1 MPIMKITEKDVQYI
15 ASLSRIH
22 LKPEEVASLQKD
34 LEGILEYVAK
44 LDKLD
49 VKNISPTSHVLP
61 VKNVFREDVVK
72 PSLKPTETMQF
83 AVEHHEGSYKVPKVI
98 E

>member
-1 MPIMKITEKDVQYI
+1 MKITEKDVQYI

-22 LKPEEVASLQKD
+22 LKPEEIASLQKD

-44 LDKLD
+44 LEKLD
-49 VKNISPTSHVLP
+49 VQNIQPTSHVLP
-61 VKNVFREDVVK
+61 VKNVYREDAIK
-72 PSLKPTETMQF
+72 PSLKQAEAMKF
-83 AVEHHEGSYKVPKVI
+83 AIEHHEGSYKVPKVI